1 MIKGGNENAKNIGSK
16 LALYPMPLL
25 VIGTMVEGKPNW
37 ILVGHSGIIGH
48 DRVMVSLVKTHYTN
62 KGIKDTKTLSI
73 NIVSEEMLKKADYV
87 GSVSGSKQD
96 KSDVFEYHIGEVG
109 APIINNAPV
118 VMECKV
124 EDNYETDNFDN
135 FITTIS
141 NTYVQE
147 ENLDEKGKID
157 YTKFNPV
164 LFEFPNYTYL
174 RTGETIGNCLRL
186 DKE

>member
-1 MIKGGNENAKNIGSK
+1 MQKNIGSK

-25 VIGTMVEGKPNW
+25 VIGTMVDGKPNW
-37 ILVGHSGIIGH
+37 LLAGHSGIIGH

-62 KGIKDTKTLSI
+62 KGIKDTKRLSI
-73 NIVSEEMLKKADYV
+73 NLVTEEMLKKADYV
-87 GSVSGSKQD
+87 GSVSGNKKD
-96 KSDVFEYHIGEVG
+96 KSEVFEYRIGEAG
-109 APIINNAPV
+109 TPIINDAPV

-135 FITTIS
+135 FIMSIE

-147 ENLDEKGKID
+147 ENLDKNGKID
-157 YTKFNPV
+157 YTKFSPV

-174 RTGETIGNCLRL
+174 KTGDTIGNCLRL
-186 DKE
+186 D

>member
-1 MIKGGNENAKNIGSK
+1 MQKNIGSK

-25 VIGTMVEGKPNW
+25 VIGTMVDGKANW

-73 NIVSEEMLKKADYV
+73 NIVSEEMLKNADYV

-96 KSDVFEYHIGEVG
+96 KSDVFEYHIGEAG
-109 APIINNAPV
+109 APIINTAPV

-135 FITTIS
+135 FIMSIA

-174 RTGETIGNCLRL
+174 RTGETIGNCLKL

>member
-1 MIKGGNENAKNIGSK
+1 MQKNIGSK

-25 VIGTMVEGKPNW
+25 VIGTMVDGKVNW
-37 ILVGHSGIIGH
+37 LLAGHSGIIGH

-62 KGIKDTKTLSI
+62 KGIKETKTLSI

-96 KSDVFEYHIGEVG
+96 KSDVFEYHIGEAG

-124 EDNYETDNFDN
+124 EDNYETNNFDN
-135 FITTIS
+135 FIMSIA
-141 NTYVQE
+141 NTYIQE

-157 YTKFNPV
+157 YTKFSPV

-174 RTGETIGNCLRL
+174 KTGETLGNCLRL
-186 DKE
+186 DKK

>member
-1 MIKGGNENAKNIGSK
+1 MQKNIESK

-25 VIGTMVEGKPNW
+25 VIGTMIEGKANW
-37 ILVGHSGIIGH
+37 VLVGHSGIIGH
-48 DRVMVSLVKTHYTN
+48 DRVMVSLAKVHYTN
-62 KGIKDTKTLSI
+62 KGIKETKTLSI
-73 NIVSEEMLKKADYV
+73 NIVDESMLKKADYV
-87 GSVSGSKQD
+87 GSVSGAKVD
-96 KSDVFEYHIGEVG
+96 KSNVFEYHIGDDG

-124 EDNYETDNFDN
+124 EENYETETFDN
-135 FITTIS
+135 FILTIS

-157 YTKFNPV
+157 YTKFSPV

-174 RTGETIGNCLRL
+174 RTGDTIGNCLRL
-186 DKE
+186 DKKDN

>member
-1 MIKGGNENAKNIGSK
+1 MIA
-16 LALYPMPLL
+16 
-25 VIGTMVEGKPNW
+25 
-37 ILVGHSGIIGH
+37 
-48 DRVMVSLVKTHYTN
+48 
-62 KGIKDTKTLSI
+62 
-73 NIVSEEMLKKADYV
+73 
-87 GSVSGSKQD
+87 
-96 KSDVFEYHIGEVG
+96 G

-135 FITTIS
+135 FIMTIA

-174 RTGETIGNCLRL
+174 RTGDTIGNCLKL
-186 DKE
+186 NK

>member
-1 MIKGGNENAKNIGSK
+1 MQKNIGSK

-25 VIGTMVEGKPNW
+25 VIGTMVDEKVNW
-37 ILVGHSGIIGH
+37 LLAGHSGIIGH
-48 DRVMVSLVKTHYTN
+48 DRVMVSLVKKHYTN
-62 KGIKDTKTLSI
+62 IGIKETKTLSI
-73 NIVSEEMLKKADYV
+73 NIVSEEILKKADYV

-96 KSDVFEYHIGEVG
+96 KSDVFEYHIGEAG

-124 EDNYETDNFDN
+124 EDNYETDTFDN
-135 FITTIS
+135 FIMSIS

-147 ENLDEKGKID
+147 ENLDENGKID
-157 YTKFNPV
+157 YTKFSPV

-174 RTGETIGNCLRL
+174 RTGGMIGNCLRL
-186 DKE
+186 D

>member
-1 MIKGGNENAKNIGSK
+1 MQKNIGSK

-25 VIGTMVEGKPNW
+25 VIGTMVNGEVNW
-37 ILVGHSGIIGH
+37 LLAGHSGIIGH
-48 DRVMVSLVKTHYTN
+48 DKVMVSLVKTHYTN
-62 KGIKDTKTLSI
+62 KGIKDTNTLSI

-87 GSVSGSKQD
+87 GSVSGSKKD
-96 KSDVFEYHIGEVG
+96 KSNIFEYRIGEAG
-109 APIINNAPV
+109 APIINDAPV

-135 FITTIS
+135 FIMSIA

-147 ENLDEKGKID
+147 ENLDENGKID
-157 YTKFNPV
+157 YTKFSPV

-174 RTGETIGNCLRL
+174 RTGDTIGNCLKL
-186 DKE
+186 NKE

>member
-1 MIKGGNENAKNIGSK
+1 MQKNIGSK

-25 VIGTMVEGKPNW
+25 VIGTMVDGKVNW
-37 ILVGHSGIIGH
+37 LLAGHSGIIGH

-62 KGIKDTKTLSI
+62 IGIKDTKALFI
-73 NIVSEEMLKKADYV
+73 NLVSEEMLKKADYV
-87 GSVSGSKQD
+87 GSVSGKKQD
-96 KSDVFEYHIGEVG
+96 KSDVFEYYIGETG
-109 APIINNAPV
+109 APIINNSPV

-124 EDNYETDNFDN
+124 EDNYETNNFDN
-135 FITTIS
+135 FIMSIS

-157 YTKFNPV
+157 YTKFSPV

-174 RTGETIGNCLRL
+174 RTGDTIGNCLKL
-186 DKE
+186 DK

>member
-1 MIKGGNENAKNIGSK
+1 MQKNIGSK

-48 DRVMVSLVKTHYTN
+48 DRVMVSLAKNHYTN
-62 KGIKDTKTLSI
+62 KGIKETKTLSI
-73 NIVSEEMLKKADYV
+73 NIVDESMLKQADYV
-87 GSVSGSKQD
+87 GSVSGSKVD
-96 KSDVFEYHIGEVG
+96 KSNTFVFHIGEKG

-118 VMECKV
+118 VMECEV
-124 EDNYETDNFDN
+124 EENYETETFDN
-135 FITTIS
+135 FICKIA

-147 ENLDEKGKID
+147 ENLDENGKID
-157 YTKFNPV
+157 YTKFSPV

-186 DKE
+186 DNKE

>member
-1 MIKGGNENAKNIGSK
+1 MQKNIGSK

-25 VIGTMVEGKPNW
+25 VIGAVVEGKVNW
-37 ILVGHSGIIGH
+37 VLVGHSGIIGH
-48 DRVMVSLVKTHYTN
+48 DRVMASMMKTHFTN
-62 KGIKDTKTLSI
+62 KGIKETKTLSI
-73 NIVSEEMLKKADYV
+73 NIVDESMLKKADYV
-87 GSVSGSKQD
+87 GSTSGAKTD
-96 KSDVFEYHIGEVG
+96 KSEVFEYHIGDAG

-135 FITTIS
+135 FIMTIS

-147 ENLDEKGKID
+147 ENLDENGKID
-157 YTKFNPV
+157 YTKFSPV
-164 LFEFPNYTYL
+164 LFEFPKYTYL
-174 RTGETIGNCLRL
+174 KTGETIGNCLRL